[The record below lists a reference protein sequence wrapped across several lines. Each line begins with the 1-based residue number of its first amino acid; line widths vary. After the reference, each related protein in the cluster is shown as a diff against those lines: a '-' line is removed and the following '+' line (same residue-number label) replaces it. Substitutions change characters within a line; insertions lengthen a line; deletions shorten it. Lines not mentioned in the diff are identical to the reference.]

1 MLNLKEN
8 LNKIYHLKFKIEFPS
23 DFQIPYKI
31 IFIRDFLFS
40 AICLI
45 RKYTNIQK
53 NLFQTASEKGLASIL
68 FITKLAHS
76 YY

>member
-1 MLNLKEN
+1 MNLKEN
-8 LNKIYHLKFKIEFPS
+8 LNKIYHLKFKREFPS

-45 RKYTNIQK
+45 IKYTK
-53 NLFQTASEKGLASIL
+53 KPFPDSI
-68 FITKLAHS
+68 
-76 YY
+76 